1 MKLADKLAEEFLY
14 YTDEMQAVL
23 DRVTGEILYD
33 VDETLIGEP
42 GIDWDDEAAQNLVL
56 IPQISSAEAFEV
68 MQQFTKKQK
77 RPDQDVLKEVLE
89 GKKPFRHFK
98 DQVLVLG
105 LEESWHRFEQKY
117 AKKRMTEWLEANEIH
132 FE

>member
-1 MKLADKLAEEFLY
+1 MKLTEKLAEEFLY
-14 YTDEMQAVL
+14 NTDEMQAVL

-33 VDETLIGEP
+33 ADESLTGEP
-42 GIDWDDEAAQNLVL
+42 GIDWDDETARNLVL
-56 IPQISSAEAFEV
+56 VPQISSAEAFEV
-68 MQQFTKKQK
+68 MQQFAEKQK
-77 RPDQDVLKEVLE
+77 QPNQEVLIKALE
-89 GKKPFRHFK
+89 GKKPFRQFK
-98 DQVLVLG
+98 DQILVLN